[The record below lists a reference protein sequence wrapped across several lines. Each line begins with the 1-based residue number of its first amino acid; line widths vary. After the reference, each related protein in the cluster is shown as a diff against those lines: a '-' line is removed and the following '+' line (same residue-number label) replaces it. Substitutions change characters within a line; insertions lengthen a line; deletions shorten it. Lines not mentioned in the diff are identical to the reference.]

1 MYSTYPGS
9 YLDTGQR
16 KGEKAQ
22 ADGRRQKSGET
33 RVLCLEQAKEKE
45 KKRKPKEKWTAGEKP
60 MFLPF
65 FPPHDL

>member
-33 RVLCLEQAKEKE
+33 RVLCLEQGKEKE
-45 KKRKPKEKWTAGEKP
+45 KKRKPKEK
-60 MFLPF
+60 
-65 FPPHDL
+65 